1 MFSKGTPMT
10 NSTQG
15 KSHHYAVCPHDCPS
29 TCALQVE
36 KLDSHRIGRI
46 NGSKENDY
54 TAGVICAKV
63 ARYAERVHHPERL
76 SVPLKRV
83 GAKGVGLD
91 AFEPI
96 SWDEAL
102 DTIAQRF
109 QQITDAF
116 GAEAIWPYF
125 YAGTMGWA
133 QRGAAHRLRHALGY
147 SGQKETICIA
157 IAHAGW
163 KAGFGVVR
171 GIDSREIEQSDLIL
185 VWGGNPVHTQ
195 INVMTHIAKARKRG
209 AKLVVVDPYETPTA
223 KQADL
228 HIKLRPG
235 TDGALA
241 CAMMHQILAD
251 GLEDQAYL
259 ERYTDFDEELREH
272 LSTRT
277 PEWAAELTGLSAEEI
292 VEFARLYANTQR
304 SFIRVGY
311 GFSRSRNGASN
322 MHAVTCLPALTGAWQ
337 YPGGGA
343 LYSSSAIY
351 KDLDQTPLHGLELR
365 DPGVRMLDMSRIG
378 PVLTGDAQDLGDGP
392 AVKAL
397 FIQNTNPMAVAPESA
412 KVRAGFEREDL
423 FVVVHEQMM
432 TETAAMADIVLPAT
446 TFLEHDDIYTASG
459 HTYLQ
464 VSKAVIEPHAECRSN
479 HWVVSELARRL
490 GVQHEMFEVD
500 ALELVDQALAKGRFP
515 SADEIHQQQ
524 GVDCALDF
532 ETAHFLDGFGHA
544 DKRFHFKADWAALG
558 DTAGLLPRLPD
569 HAPLIDVIDAEHP
582 FRLVTAPARTF
593 LNSSFTETPGSQRKE
608 GKPRV
613 LLHPSDARRVGVEDD
628 GIVSIGN
635 QLGEVRVHAS
645 LFKGVQPGVVI
656 VEGIWPNSAFMDGR
670 GINTLTSAEPAAPA
684 GGAVFHDTRVWVRAG

>member
-1 MFSKGTPMT
+1 MT
-10 NSTQG
+10 NSKQG
-15 KSHHYAVCPHDCPS
+15 TSQHYAVCPHDCPS

-36 KLDSHRIGRI
+36 KLDSQRIGRI
-46 NGSKENDY
+46 HGSKHNDY
-54 TAGVICAKV
+54 TDGVICAKV
-63 ARYAERVHHPERL
+63 ARYAERVHHPDRL
-76 SVPLKRV
+76 TTPLKRV
-83 GAKGVGLD
+83 GDKGVGLA

-102 DTIAQRF
+102 DTIAERF
-109 QQITDAF
+109 QAITDEQ

-157 IAHAGW
+157 IAQAGW
-163 KAGFGVVR
+163 KAGFGEVR
-171 GIDSREIEQSDLIL
+171 GVDAREIERSELIL

-209 AKLVVVDPYETPTA
+209 AKLVVIDPYETPTA

-241 CAMMHQILAD
+241 SAMMHQILAD
-251 GLEDQAYL
+251 DLEDKDYL
-259 ERYTDFDEELREH
+259 DKHTDFNAELREH

-277 PEWAAELTGLSAEEI
+277 PEWAANITGLSVDEI
-292 VEFARLYANTQR
+292 IDFARLYGRTQR

-322 MHAVTCLPALTGAWQ
+322 MHAVCCLPALTGAWQ

-343 LYSSSAIY
+343 LYSNSGLY
-351 KDLDQTPLHGLELR
+351 RDLDRSPLHGLELLN
-365 DPGVRMLDMSRIG
+365 PQVRMLDMSRIG
-378 PVLTGDAQDLGDGP
+378 PVLTGDPRDLGEGP
-392 AVKAL
+392 PVKAL

-412 KVRAGFEREDL
+412 KVREGFERDDL

-464 VSKAVIEPHAECRSN
+464 VSKAIIEPYADCRSN
-479 HWVVSELARRL
+479 HWVVCELAKRL
-490 GVQHEMFEVD
+490 GVQHPLFEVE
-500 ALELVDQALAKGRFP
+500 ALELVDQALAKGDLP

-524 GVDCALDF
+524 GLDCALDF
-532 ETAHFLDGFGHA
+532 DTAHFLDGFGHA
-544 DKRFHFKADWAALG
+544 DKRFHFKADWVALG
-558 DTAGLLPRLPD
+558 DSEGRLPSLPD
-569 HAPLIDVIDAEHP
+569 HAPLIDNADDDHP

-593 LNSSFTETPGSQRKE
+593 LNSTFTETPGSQRKE
-608 GKPRV
+608 KKPRV
-613 LLHPSDARRVGVEDD
+613 LLHPRDARGIGVVEDD
-628 GIVSIGN
+628 ILCMGN
-635 QLGEVRVHAS
+635 DHGQVRVHVS
-645 LFKGVQPGVVI
+645 LFEGVQPGVVI
-656 VEGIWPNSAFMDGR
+656 VEGIWPNSAFIGGQ

-684 GGAVFHDTRVWVRAG
+684 GGAVFHDTRVWLKAG